1 MHVLIE
7 RMHFLIDNDFI
18 QSFSHVP
25 PTSNLVSTSLI
36 SDLSFSS
43 QHPTPHSY
51 PRPTPTHTSP
61 ILSVIHPPPPPPTL
75 RNSPTSPRS
84 SQPRPHR
91 LSTKGKRAG
100 ELVKEPD
107 EANHIIG
114 GKRKEGN
121 SARREMGGGGGKSI
135 HVSTNTSLRRWYKF

>member
-18 QSFSHVP
+18 HSFSQVP

-61 ILSVIHPPPPPPTL
+61 ILSLIHSSPSPSPSPNPQKLTNFTPLFPT
-75 RNSPTSPRS
+75 PR
-84 SQPRPHR
+84 RR

-121 SARREMGGGGGKSI
+121 SARREMGGGGEEYSCINQHKS
-135 HVSTNTSLRRWYKF
+135 